1 MEHAAARLAALGFAG
16 TAISGRSN
24 SCCRGHFRHFH
35 FTTSRLATSAGTHA
49 SHEAHTLVAA
59 RITGIAA
66 SGFGSFDFITASRW
80 LTTSAGT
87 HASHEAHALV
97 AARITGIT
105 ASGFNRLDFIATGHW
120 LTTSAGT
127 HAGEEAHV
135 LVAARIAGIATV
147 SASGF
152 G

>member
-49 SHEAHTLVAA
+49 
-59 RITGIAA
+59 
-66 SGFGSFDFITASRW
+66 
-80 LTTSAGT
+80 
-87 HASHEAHALV
+87 
-97 AARITGIT
+97 
-105 ASGFNRLDFIATGHW
+105 
-120 LTTSAGT
+120 
-127 HAGEEAHV
+127 GEEAHV